1 MANDLNDLD
10 EIKTK
15 IGKNIAKY
23 RTKAGISQLKLS
35 LMVESDEIYIS
46 HLERGRRIPSISM
59 AYKISK
65 AVKIE
70 LYELFK

>member
-10 EIKTK
+10 KIKVK

-23 RTKAGISQLKLS
+23 RTKAGLSQLKLS

-46 HLERGRRIPSISM
+46 HLEHGRRIPSISM

-65 AVKIE
+65 ALKVE

>member
-23 RTKAGISQLKLS
+23 RTKAGLSQLKLS

>member
-1 MANDLNDLD
+1 MANDLYDLD

-23 RTKAGISQLKLS
+23 RTKAGLSQLKLS

>member
-23 RTKAGISQLKLS
+23 RTKAGLSQLKLS

-46 HLERGRRIPSISM
+46 HLERGRRILSISM

>member
-23 RTKAGISQLKLS
+23 RTKASLSQLKLS

>member
-1 MANDLNDLD
+1 MANDLD

-23 RTKAGISQLKLS
+23 RTKAGLSQLKLS